1 MFFFLLQALRH
12 EDFIEASSI
21 AYTLHAVINIILVSS
36 AGILIWK
43 ERLERSGYL
52 GILLAISAVILLNFR

>member
-1 MFFFLLQALRH
+1 M
-12 EDFIEASSI
+12 
-21 AYTLHAVINIILVSS
+21 HAVINIILVSS